1 MEEFYLI
8 DPPTQDQS
16 SIVNLE
22 ISGWPEIDL
31 FSHWHRKM
39 SYSQLSILLERAW
52 SKTPYDTLKLLFY
65 LRNCHGGKGERHQ
78 FYQGV
83 RWFMKHHPEQILA
96 NFHLLPQFGYWKDLL
111 NLWDSKSELLRA
123 NIIYAFCRQLKKDL
137 QALSAGE
144 QLSLAAKWAPTEKGA
159 DDRKWGFVG
168 LFCEQLGCSRK
179 VYRQN
184 ISKLRDTLYVTER
197 IASDRRWGEM
207 DFPEIPV
214 KSRMI
219 FHQTLQKYCGRRYE
233 KWCQSRQLQPHPYT
247 NAPYDIMALLRSEQ
261 NPTQAD
267 SEWNEFNKTFDGVSF
282 GDTLCVCDTSP
293 SMKSSLNQSPLN
305 PAMALTLLISS
316 HSSEKF
322 RGKVITFSEQ
332 PELVNITGSTPTEK
346 VCSLKSIPWGYSID
360 IKAVLQLFIEKKV
373 VPQRLFI
380 FTDSTYNSSQFPHRY
395 EYDYKEVMS
404 AFKEHGLTPPEH
416 IYFWNL
422 GGRWGSC
429 SFNLDYNDQG
439 LIIINGFTHEM
450 FTTVTQTGKLYPWLL
465 LKKLLCSD
473 VYSKIRLV

>member
-8 DPPTQDQS
+8 NPPTQDQTN
-16 SIVNLE
+16 IVNLE
-22 ISGWPEIDL
+22 LSGWPEIDL

-39 SYSQLSILLERAW
+39 PYSQLSTLLEQAW
-52 SKTPYDTLKLLFY
+52 SKTPYNTLKLLFY
-65 LRNCHGGKGERHQ
+65 LRNCHGGKGERRQ

-83 RWFMKHHPEQILA
+83 RWFMDHHPEQILI
-96 NFHLLPQFGYWKDLL
+96 NFHLLPHFGYWKDLL

-123 NIIYAFCRQLKKDL
+123 NIVYAFCQQLKKDL
-137 QALSAGE
+137 QALSTP
-144 QLSLAAKWAPTEKGA
+144 SLASKWAPTEKGA

-168 LFCEQLGCSRK
+168 LFCEQLGWSRK

-184 ISKLRDTLYVTER
+184 ISKLRDALYVTER
-197 IASDRRWGEM
+197 LASDRRWGEM
-207 DFPEIPV
+207 DFPEIPA

-219 FHQTLQKYCGRRYE
+219 FHQTLQKYCGHRYE
-233 KWCQSRQLQPHPYT
+233 KWCHNHQPPTHPQ
-247 NAPYDIMALLRSEQ
+247 APYDIMALLRSKQ
-261 NPTQAD
+261 NPSQTD

-293 SMKSSLNQSPLN
+293 SMESSLNQSPLN

-316 HSSEKF
+316 HSSEQF

-332 PELVNITGSTPTEK
+332 PELVNITGSTPTEQ
-346 VCSLKSIPWGYSID
+346 VCSLRSIQWGYSIN
-360 IKAVLQLFIEKKV
+360 IKAVLQLFIEKKI
-373 VPQRLFI
+373 VPKQLFI
-380 FTDSTYNSSQFPHRY
+380 FTDRNYSSSQFPHRY
-395 EYDYKEVMS
+395 EHEYKEIMS
-404 AFKEHGLTPPEH
+404 TFKDHGLSLPERV
-416 IYFWNL
+416 YFWNL

-429 SFNLDYNDQG
+429 SFNLDHHDQG

-465 LKKLLCSD
+465 LKKLLDSD